1 MRVTNLIEHEDGSA
15 TVTFDMSEEE
25 HRMVLEGALLRGIAL
40 GLSTNNPADWN
51 GFTTE
56 EWRTIVNTALEAK
69 RRENT

>member
-1 MRVTNLIEHEDGSA
+1 MKVTNLIEHEDGSA